1 MTIGATPSQRQD
13 LEVQIHARDAARI
26 TVVHF
31 KVWVDRRK
39 AENFNASLELSTY
52 IIRQHVYLLS

>member
-1 MTIGATPSQRQD
+1 MAIGAIPSQRQD
-13 LEVQIHARDAARI
+13 FEVQIHARDAARI

-39 AENFNASLELSTY
+39 AENFNASLKLTP
-52 IIRQHVYLLS
+52 I